1 MGHEPSPL
9 QDESHKQQRFHNL
22 RGVCVGNFETTVH
35 PKKNQSG
42 CHYHQKMLTHC
53 PGIFTD
59 VELVERETCNTLK
72 RCLLEKL
79 KLLGGTL
86 DQEQV
91 LPQEGLVESAL
102 TAIIILRCIKISDFL
117 ICTGMRFWCGLWKL
131 QRVFWQIGFYWAL
144 TREWRCLTVVTSG
157 LPKDKK
163 KGRGKGK
170 LAPNAEHCTLP
181 ASSIQL
187 LCAQLMKPDPTLIT
201 WSGQMPIDPQAWY
214 PHVMSQV
221 ACELLLSYK
230 LLLYVPI
237 CLVCGCSSFCGF
249 IIRLQLLVIW
259 RLKLCARPSALKIAL
274 CGDSTSTP

>member
-1 MGHEPSPL
+1 MNPAPFRMNPINS
-9 QDESHKQQRFHNL
+9 SAF
-22 RGVCVGNFETTVH
+22 TTSEALVWEILKLLCI

-117 ICTGMRFWCGLWKL
+117 ICTGMRFWCGL
-131 QRVFWQIGFYWAL
+131 
-144 TREWRCLTVVTSG
+144 
-157 LPKDKK
+157 
-163 KGRGKGK
+163 
-170 LAPNAEHCTLP
+170 
-181 ASSIQL
+181 
-187 LCAQLMKPDPTLIT
+187 
-201 WSGQMPIDPQAWY
+201 
-214 PHVMSQV
+214 
-221 ACELLLSYK
+221 
-230 LLLYVPI
+230 
-237 CLVCGCSSFCGF
+237 
-249 IIRLQLLVIW
+249 
-259 RLKLCARPSALKIAL
+259 
-274 CGDSTSTP
+274 